1 MKLLHSLFTCMCS
14 TRRGLGGDFAR
25 MQGGTSLIEILVS
38 LVVLTV
44 GLLGTARL
52 QAVSLR
58 AATDSGN
65 LGMAVR
71 VAYDVADRIRL
82 EPAQLNT
89 FMTSSIED
97 LSGHSSSACYSGTG
111 CGGADRVRAAVAEW
125 QRLLATQLPGGVGM
139 VCRDATPNDGSQ
151 PADAQCSGG
160 ATDPV
165 VVKVWWRAR
174 ALQNATISSDTGVEM
189 QRFVAIVGL

>member
-1 MKLLHSLFTCMCS
+1 MKLFHPLMTDA
-14 TRRGLGGDFAR
+14 TQR
-25 MQGGTSLIEILVS
+25 GTSLIEILVS

-82 EPAQLNT
+82 EPAQLDT
-89 FMTSSIED
+89 FITSSALD
-97 LSGHSSSACYSGTG
+97 LSANSSSACYSGTG
-111 CGGADRVRAAVAEW
+111 CVGTDRVRAGVAEW
-125 QRLLATQLPGGVGM
+125 QRLLAAQLPGGVGI
-139 VCRDATPNDGSQ
+139 VCRDATPSDGSQ

-160 ATDPV
+160 ANDPL

-174 ALQNATISSDTGVEM
+174 ALQDASAASATGVEM

>member
-1 MKLLHSLFTCMCS
+1 MKLFRSLTS
-14 TRRGLGGDFAR
+14 RSSQR
-25 MQGGTSLIEILVS
+25 GTSLIEILVS

-65 LGMAVR
+65 LGMAAR

-89 FMTSSIED
+89 FITSSALD
-97 LSGHSSSACYSGTG
+97 LSGNSSSACYSGTG
-111 CGGADRVRAAVAEW
+111 CVGTDRVRAAVAEW
-125 QRLLATQLPGGVGM
+125 QRLLAAQLPGGVGI
-139 VCRDATPNDGSQ
+139 VCRDASPNDGSA
-151 PADAQCSGG
+151 PGSAQCSGG
-160 ATDPV
+160 ANDPL

-174 ALQNATISSDTGVEM
+174 ALQSATTSADTGVEM